1 MNCKNT
7 VILGIFHGL
16 MFFIPD
22 LKSNKSI
29 NLQPIK

>member
-16 MFFIPD
+16 MFFMPD
-22 LKSNKSI
+22 YKSNKTI
-29 NLQPIK
+29 NLQSIK